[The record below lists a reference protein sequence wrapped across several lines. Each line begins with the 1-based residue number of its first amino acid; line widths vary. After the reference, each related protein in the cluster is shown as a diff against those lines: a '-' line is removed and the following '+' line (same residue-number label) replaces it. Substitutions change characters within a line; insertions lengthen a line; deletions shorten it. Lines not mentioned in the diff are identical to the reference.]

1 MKEQH
6 LSRGELSFMK
16 LNFERIPLGAKPTST
31 NIYCIERDAEK
42 THLLKRRAASQ
53 QEIHAYAFI

>member
-1 MKEQH
+1 
-6 LSRGELSFMK
+6 MK